1 MGWGRTLFLGDIG
14 NRMDIEDTERDI
26 QQLKQKLANA
36 QYNRASQDQMIN
48 QLIMENAQ
56 TKLYLASIVRLM
68 LSKGSITKQELEA
81 MVDAIDAEDGKSD
94 GMFNGKN
101 EYFQYSPAQ
110 TCLSE
115 LKKSGFDLLNTDR
128 YADWMGM

>member
-26 QQLKQKLANA
+26 QQLKHKLANA
-36 QYNRASQDQMIN
+36 QYSKESQDQMIN
-48 QLIMENAQ
+48 QLIVENAQ

-68 LSKGSITKQELEA
+68 LSKGSITKHELEA

-94 GMFNGKN
+94 GMFNGN
-101 EYFQYSPAQ
+101 IV
-110 TCLSE
+110 
-115 LKKSGFDLLNTDR
+115 
-128 YADWMGM
+128 

>member
-26 QQLKQKLANA
+26 RQLKHKIASE
-36 QYNRASQDQMIN
+36 QYNKASQDQIIK
-48 QLIMENAQ
+48 QLVAENAQ

-68 LSKGSITKQELEA
+68 LSKGNITKQELEI

-94 GMFNGKN
+94 GMFNGN
-101 EYFQYSPAQ
+101 IV
-110 TCLSE
+110 
-115 LKKSGFDLLNTDR
+115 
-128 YADWMGM
+128 

>member
-26 QQLKQKLANA
+26 RQLKHKLAKA
-36 QYNRASQDQMIN
+36 QYNRASQDHMIN
-48 QLIMENAQ
+48 QLIVENAQ
-56 TKLYLASIVRLM
+56 TKLYLASIVRLL

-94 GMFNGKN
+94 GMFNG
-101 EYFQYSPAQ
+101 
-110 TCLSE
+110 
-115 LKKSGFDLLNTDR
+115 DIV
-128 YADWMGM
+128 